1 MRQLTREA
9 WSSETIAREY
19 LRFFAERGHLEL
31 PGSPLLVPGGTTSF
45 VIAGMQPLMPYLRG
59 QVAPPAPRLAG
70 IQQCLRTVDIERV
83 GHNARTLTSF
93 FMLGNWSIGDYGRH
107 GAIALALALLD
118 RFGLDRDALWVTVF
132 GGDERRGLAPDEA
145 AVEEWRRAGIP
156 SERIVPLGMDDNFW
170 DGGGPETCGPCSEM
184 YVDRGETLGCGRPEC
199 KPGCECPRFLEIWNL
214 VFIEL
219 EQHPDGSYSPL
230 PLRSVD
236 TGMGLERFAAVAQGA
251 ETVCEVDLFQPALW
265 RLAELA
271 PVRIGGDLSG
281 DERERDLRARRI
293 IVDHTRAALLA
304 ALAGVE
310 PAPNGPGSVLRRLI
324 RRAARQGAI
333 VGLRRP
339 FLGELVVP
347 LLESHASLLAMAG
360 VEGDGGLAARG
371 RAVAEMLSREE
382 RNFSRV
388 LSTGLRLLER
398 ERGDERGVVLGERLF
413 RLHAERGFPPD
424 LAAEVLSE
432 RGLTVDWSG
441 YEREAERH
449 RAISRVSAERK
460 FGGS

>member
-9 WSSETIAREY
+9 WSSATIAREY
-19 LRFFAERGHLEL
+19 LRFFSERGHLEL

-59 QVAPPAPRLAG
+59 QTAPPAPQLTG

-83 GHNARTLTSF
+83 GRNARTLTSF
-93 FMLGNWSIGDYGRH
+93 YMLGNWSIGDYGRRE
-107 GAIALALALLD
+107 AIELALELLD
-118 RFGLDRDALWVTVF
+118 RFGLDRHALWVTVF
-132 GGDERRGLAPDEA
+132 GGDEQRGLAPDEE

-156 SERIVPLGMDDNFW
+156 SERIVPLGMEDNFW
-170 DGGGPETCGPCSEM
+170 DGGGPETCGPCTEM
-184 YVDRGETLGCGRPEC
+184 YVDRGAELGCGRTEC
-199 KPGCECPRFLEIWNL
+199 RPGCDCPRFLEVWNL
-214 VFIEL
+214 VFVEF
-219 EQHPDGSYSPL
+219 EQRPDGSYERL

-236 TGMGLERFAAVAQGA
+236 TGMGLERFAAVAQGV
-251 ETVCEVDLFQPALW
+251 ETVCDIDLFQPALR
-265 RLAELA
+265 RLGELA
-271 PVRIGGDLSG
+271 QVRVGGDMSA
-281 DERERDLRARRI
+281 DERELRARRI

-333 VGLRRP
+333 LGLRRP
-339 FLGELVVP
+339 FLGELVPP
-347 LLESHASLLAMAG
+347 LLEAHGSLLS
-360 VEGDGGLAARG
+360 GDVGGDLAARG
-371 RAVAEMLSREE
+371 RAVAEMLSHEE
-382 RNFSRV
+382 RSFSRV

-398 ERGDERGVVLGERLF
+398 ERGDERGVVAGERLF

-432 RGLTVDWSG
+432 RGLMVDWSG
-441 YEREAERH
+441 YEREVERH